1 MNEQSYPLL
10 DNAPE
15 HDSPDFISYLR
26 RNNVVIHEDERW
38 IVIENCKYHTF
49 EKPWYTAFHKEG
61 TVNLFPLIKKFGH
74 MEWRKKSVKK
84 QTVKRF
90 HIHIF

>member
-1 MNEQSYPLL
+1 MTDRAYPLL
-10 DNAPE
+10 ENAPE

-26 RNNVVIHEDERW
+26 RNNVVVYDDNHW

-49 EKPWYTAFHKEG
+49 EKPWYTAFLKEG
-61 TVNLFPLIKKFGH
+61 VPNVAPLIKKFGH
-74 MEWRKKSVKK
+74 MEWKKKAVAK

-90 HIHIF
+90 HIHLF